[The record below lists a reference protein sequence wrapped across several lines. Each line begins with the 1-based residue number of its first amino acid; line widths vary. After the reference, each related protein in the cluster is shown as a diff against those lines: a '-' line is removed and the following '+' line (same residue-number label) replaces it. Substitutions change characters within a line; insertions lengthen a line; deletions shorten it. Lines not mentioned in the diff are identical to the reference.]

1 MYLEI
6 LKLVLVFFIIIGI
19 MWLKKPLSIA
29 VAAASVAAV
38 LLFQLPVS
46 TAATAVKNGALSSST
61 IEVLLVLYTLTY
73 LQRMM
78 EDRKNLSNAQLA
90 MNGLFN
96 NRRINVSIVPFILG
110 MLPAA
115 STVIICGPIVR
126 GSVGDELTTEEKACI
141 TSYFRHISESFLPT
155 YKTIFIAITLSGGR
169 VTTSSFILAMIPM
182 VILLFAV
189 GWIVYLRKIPKDSG
203 IVPDKPKAF
212 YWKLLVKSIWP
223 IALAIVLILFFRLR
237 VPLAVLICIVVNI
250 FVNRF
255 RPAELISFLRTAF
268 EPKLLISS
276 LLVMIFKEILTATG
290 VVTVMPALFSSLPI
304 PSFLI
309 YALIF
314 FFSAVVAGNQAA
326 VILCMPMA
334 MASLAPGA
342 PGLALFVL
350 LMSIDYVAMQIS
362 PVHVCLTLCAEDYG
376 VSLSKMIKKT
386 LPLVTL
392 FTLAVFVYYGILTV
406 LGF

>member
-46 TAATAVKNGALSSST
+46 TAATAVKDGALSSST

-141 TSYFRHISESFLPT
+141 PSYFRHISESFLPT
-155 YKTIFIAITLSGGR
+155 YTTIFIAITLSGGR

-290 VVTVMPALFSSLPI
+290 VVTV
-304 PSFLI
+304 SFLI